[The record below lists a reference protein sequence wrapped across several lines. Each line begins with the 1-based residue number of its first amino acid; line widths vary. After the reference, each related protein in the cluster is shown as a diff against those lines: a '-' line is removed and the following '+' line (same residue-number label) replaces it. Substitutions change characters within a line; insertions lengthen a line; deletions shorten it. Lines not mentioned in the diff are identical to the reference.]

1 MIVQSA
7 MKRRMVR
14 EARRRRIRARVT
26 GTTARPRLTVSR
38 SNTGVYLQLVDDTKK
53 ATIVAVNDRGLSGKN
68 KTERAKLAGK
78 KLAELARKKNISAVV
93 FDRAGFRYHGR
104 IAAVA
109 EGAREGGL
117 TL

>member
-1 MIVQSA
+1 MENA

-14 EARRRRIRARVT
+14 QARRRRIRARIT

-38 SNTGVYLQLVDDTKK
+38 SNTGVYIQIIDDAKK
-53 ATIVAVNDRGLSGKN
+53 ATIVAVHDRGLAGKN
-68 KTERAKLAGK
+68 KLERAKLAGK
-78 KLAELARKKNISAVV
+78 KIAELARKKNISAVV

-109 EGAREGGL
+109 DGAREGGL